1 MPPGGHMPRP
11 PGPMMMGH
19 PGPHPRGPMGP
30 MMRGHMPGPHGP
42 PGPMGIPGPMRARL
56 PMGEHDIPPPWN
68 DRGRGRRPPG
78 KPLSQRQLSRE
89 APKPKKSITPDKAK
103 YGHNIS
109 RGRDLKKG
117 LN

>member
-1 MPPGGHMPRP
+1 MPRP

-68 DRGRGRRPPG
+68 DRGNRY
-78 KPLSQRQLSRE
+78 LS
-89 APKPKKSITPDKAK
+89 D
-103 YGHNIS
+103 N
-109 RGRDLKKG
+109 
-117 LN
+117 